1 MVVSQFISVCEL
13 THRAASPLPQLNL
26 CNGPQTPNWWGEIWG
41 DDKRIETLKKETCT
55 SSTTFPLHCQG
66 HYIHEHTIRAF
77 VVL

>member
-1 MVVSQFISVCEL
+1 MVVSQFVSVCEL

-55 SSTTFPLHCQG
+55 SSTTV
-66 HYIHEHTIRAF
+66 RAITF
-77 VVL
+77 MNTQSGRLW